1 MRDIFEDPEFM
12 KWRLGNNVLELFLEA
27 REHLIRHSSKQDRIN
42 AVHELELLFAE
53 ALISP
58 G

>member
-1 MRDIFEDPEFM
+1 M